1 MTPDFKLVDV
11 SHTVEHGMITYK
23 GLPSPVISDHLSREE
38 SKRNYEPGTQ
48 FHIGKIEMVANTGTY
63 LDSPFHRYSDGAD
76 LSALDLYSLA
86 NLDGLVIRFID
97 QSQREIDEDFV
108 RNLDVQGKAVLVH
121 TNWDLHWRT
130 DEYWNGKHP
139 FLSARAAQY
148 LAEAGAALVGI
159 DSYNI
164 DNTEG
169 GGRPAHSI
177 LLRHNIPIVEH
188 LCGLRD
194 LPDDGFKFFA
204 VPVKVR
210 NFGTFPVRAFA
221 LVAKKNLSHV

>member
-1 MTPDFKLVDV
+1 MIPDYELIDV

-38 SKRNYEPGTQ
+38 SKRNYEAGTE

-63 LDSPFHRYSDGAD
+63 LDSPFHRYADGAD
-76 LSALDLYSLA
+76 LAALDLYSLA
-86 NLDGLVIRFID
+86 NVDGIVVRFVKKTE
-97 QSQREIDEDFV
+97 REIDENV
-108 RNLDVQGKAVLVH
+108 GRRLDVKGKAVLFQ

-130 DEYWNGKHP
+130 EQYWSGKHP
-139 FLSARAAQY
+139 FLSAAAAQY
-148 LAEAGAALVGI
+148 LAESGAALVGI

-169 GGRPAHSI
+169 GSRPAHSI

-194 LPDDGFKFFA
+194 LPDSGFKFFA

-221 LVAKKNLSHV
+221 IVPTKN